1 MKARII
7 TDSLSS
13 TSSSSC
19 SQSYSPSKNRRIKR
33 KKKHDNFWCLSL
45 PTIDSMQGFEEN
57 NQDIF
62 KNTNISRIH
71 IDDCP
76 INNDILEKKNNLN
89 MINLTKVEDY
99 SLESPNHSSIMLPK
113 ERFNKKNG
121 NIKKRKWFSTGNLF
135 YTKSNSDVSDNQITS
150 PRMMIK
156 NMKKV
161 FTMSKKSKD
170 MKIGFKK
177 DSNYLYK
184 DNPDTPENI
193 EYIKKYERNSL
204 TNEEEKTK
212 KNERISNNKDEQEVS
227 TFITD
232 EEEIYVTFR
241 LNITLHSGINL
252 AKRDAC
258 GSSDPYIKFKYKQK
272 IIYKSCVMY
281 KNLNPFW
288 NEEFSFL
295 IQDPTEDLYVDCYDY
310 DRFMSDDY
318 MGGCVINLAYLTL
331 SQNYDL
337 KLELEDKNNSNP
349 DEELGYVT
357 ISIKIEP
364 LTKKEKD
371 IFLDKA
377 TRGVLTPIK
386 QPLKTLKYQQI
397 WNAVLNIVLVQANL
411 NPLFLPSNCGKPSP
425 YVKFRLGNEKYK
437 SKVVGQTYEP
447 QWLEQFDLHIYDE
460 ENHDLEMSIINKTT
474 NTILGNASIQ
484 LNKIIKEQTNEMWID
499 LFDDKGSIL
508 LLISISGS
516 YVTTRSIDK
525 VDEMDTENNEKIE
538 QYKLS
543 KTLDNIF
550 DIGYL
555 TIKVFKAKN
564 LAALD
569 LNGKSD
575 PFVVVELDNSRLQT
589 HTEYKTLNPEWNK
602 LFTFNV
608 KDIHSIIYFTLYDE
622 DPNKKTEFLGKIG
635 IPLLSIKNCSKRWYG
650 LKDEDLRQRVKG
662 EIYLEMDIIWNPIR
676 AAIRTFNPRERKLI
690 SKQKKFQKSKLM
702 RDINILKNYYK
713 IITEMS
719 DTITRIFNWEN
730 YIKSFV
736 AMIIFIVTVYY
747 IEPYHLP
754 LIIVVILL
762 KNYMYIKVR
771 KSNNFY
777 SNLLNTS
784 NYSLPIGNNFNIS
797 GQEFLEQDIDIQE
810 NNTSPTGSSG
820 KQKEN
825 VVTTWKNTV
834 FSLGDNLVIVQEALH
849 YIVSLIERINN
860 TLNYSVP
867 YISILATISLG
878 VVTIIL
884 YFIPIRWIVMLWG
897 INKFTKKLRNPHYI
911 PNNELLDFLSRVPSD
926 IEKEMFSEFAIN
938 QHQSDG
944 KK

>member
-1 MKARII
+1 
-7 TDSLSS
+7 
-13 TSSSSC
+13 
-19 SQSYSPSKNRRIKR
+19 
-33 KKKHDNFWCLSL
+33 
-45 PTIDSMQGFEEN
+45 MQEFEKN
-57 NQDIF
+57 NQDTLNDI
-62 KNTNISRIH
+62 NISKKH
-71 IDDCP
+71 IDNYP
-76 INNDILEKKNNLN
+76 NSNNLLEIEN
-89 MINLTKVEDY
+89 NHKIVTSTRIEDFVLK
-99 SLESPNHSSIMLPK
+99 SSNHSSIMLPK
-113 ERFNKKNG
+113 ENFNKKNS

-135 YTKSNSDVSDNQITS
+135 YTKNNSDMIDGQITS
-150 PRMMIK
+150 PRIMIK
-156 NMKKV
+156 NMRKV
-161 FTMSKKSKD
+161 FTLSRKNKD
-170 MKIGFKK
+170 
-177 DSNYLYK
+177 
-184 DNPDTPENI
+184 
-193 EYIKKYERNSL
+193 
-204 TNEEEKTK
+204 K
-212 KNERISNNKDEQEVS
+212 KNHFMKDINCFYGDNSNTQDITSIENLNSHLLINDNEKIITDGGNSNNKDEQETS
-227 TFITD
+227 TSITND
-232 EEEIYVTFR
+232 KEVYVTFR

-272 IIYKSCVMY
+272 LIYKSSVMY
-281 KNLNPFW
+281 KNLNPIW

-310 DRFMSDDY
+310 DRFMTDDY
-318 MGGCVINLAYLTL
+318 MGGCIINLAYLNL

-349 DEELGYVT
+349 NEELGFLT
-357 ISIKIEP
+357 ISINIEP
-364 LTKKEKD
+364 LTKKEQ
-371 IFLDKA
+371 ITFLDKA
-377 TRGVLTPIK
+377 IRGVLTPTKPSLKMIK
-386 QPLKTLKYQQI
+386 NQQI

-411 NPLFLPSNCGKPSP
+411 NPLILSSNCCKPSP

-437 SKVVGQTYEP
+437 SKVIGQTFEP

-474 NTILGNASIQ
+474 NTILGNTSIR
-484 LNKIIKEQTNEMWID
+484 LNNIIKEQTNEMWID

-508 LLISISGS
+508 LLVSISGS
-516 YVTTRSIDK
+516 SATTRSIDN

-538 QYKLS
+538 NYKLS
-543 KTLDNIF
+543 KTFDNIF

-555 TIKVFKAKN
+555 TVKVYKARN

-635 IPLLSIKNCSKRWYG
+635 IPLLSIKNSSKKWYG
-650 LKDEDLRQRVKG
+650 LKDVDLRQRVKG
-662 EIYLEMDIIWNPIR
+662 EIYLEMDVIWNPIR

-713 IITEMS
+713 MITEIS

-736 AMIIFIVTVYY
+736 AMVIFIITTYY

-754 LIIVVILL
+754 LIILMVLL
-762 KNYMYIKVR
+762 KKYMYIKVR
-771 KSNNFY
+771 RSNNFY
-777 SNLLNTS
+777 SNLFNTS
-784 NYSLPIGNNFNIS
+784 NYSLPINNNSIVVGRDS
-797 GQEFLEQDIDIQE
+797 PEPDIENQES
-810 NNTSPTGSSG
+810 NTSPTGSNG

-834 FSLGDNLVIVQEALH
+834 FSLGDNLVIIQEALH

-867 YISILATISLG
+867 YLSILATISLG
-878 VVTIIL
+878 VITIIL
-884 YFIPIRWIVMLWG
+884 YFISIRWIVMIWG
-897 INKFTKKLRNPHYI
+897 INKFTRKLRNPHYI

-926 IEKEMFSEFAIN
+926 IEKEMFSEFVIN
-938 QHQSDG
+938 QHQSYG